1 MFTCSLVLISCDISH
16 DNGIEISRTY
26 SRYWYRHIP
35 KISLDTSR
43 ILDTIPNATSKQFRT
58 HTWGYASLPPSW
70 LYTAYTTAVVPAVLP
85 PFRNSYPGSHGTH
98 FSPFPTAVIAFVSVA
113 KKKRSE
119 LVFLPWRPLASN
131 WCTFMQPTS
140 TIRTTQAVRRFLR
153 SVRMLMFLFQALI
166 STRTNTHVISS
177 YNLLVVYIY
186 M

>member
-1 MFTCSLVLISCDISH
+1 MPSLVGSEMCIRDSSCISAH
-16 DNGIEISRTY
+16 DFV
-26 SRYWYRHIP
+26 
-35 KISLDTSR
+35 K
-43 ILDTIPNATSKQFRT
+43 
-58 HTWGYASLPPSW
+58 
-70 LYTAYTTAVVPAVLP
+70 LP
-85 PFRNSYPGSHGTH
+85 PFCNSYPGSHGTH

-177 YNLLVVYIY
+177 YNLLVVYIIRVISY
-186 M
+186 YRMISVSRYPEHILDIDIDISRKYRMIYREF